1 MTTHILSMESEDEI
15 ALYDLAIERW
25 GKPAQLLMVVEEC
38 SELIKAVCDRLRE
51 RVTVDAYLLDEMA
64 DVKIMLAQLERMV
77 DPVELERIR
86 QAKLQRL
93 RARLDSGHKVVK

>member
-1 MTTHILSMESEDEI
+1 MTTHILSKDEET
-15 ALYDLAIERW
+15 ALYDRAIAEW
-25 GKPAQLLMVVEEC
+25 GKPAQMLMVIEEC
-38 SELIKAVCDRLRE
+38 SELVKAVCDRLRG
-51 RVTVDAYLLDEMA
+51 RVKTDAYILDEMA

-93 RARLDSGHKVVK
+93 RARLDSGHKMVKG